1 MIGIFKQGF
10 VMKKMHIGIP
20 KEVKKDENRVGATPE
35 TVYSYVSAG
44 HSVFVENNAGHQI
57 GFTNEMYQKAGA
69 TIVHSAKEVYSK
81 EMIIKVK
88 EPQQSEFPLLH
99 EGQILFTYLHLA
111 PDPEQTKQLLER
123 KVIGIAYE
131 TVTDEAGRL
140 PLLVPMS
147 EVAGRISIQAGATAL
162 QIAHGGKGVLLGGIP
177 GVRPANVI
185 ILGAGVVGTEAMRM
199 ALGLGA
205 NVTIF
210 DRSLNRLRE
219 LDKLYAPALK
229 TLYSTP
235 AAIEEAIITADL
247 IVGAVLIPGKTAPK
261 LLTRAHLKKMAPG
274 TVIVDVAIDQGG
286 CAETSKPTTHSA
298 PTYVI
303 DGVVHYC
310 VANMPAACAKTATQ
324 GLTNATLPYALKIAS
339 LGYKQALI
347 EDVHLRNGLNV
358 YRGKVTNEHVAADLG
373 YEYFE
378 PFSVLKG

>member
-1 MIGIFKQGF
+1 MIVILKQRLA
-10 VMKKMHIGIP
+10 MSKMQIGIP

-35 TVYSYVSAG
+35 TVYSYVTAG
-44 HSVFVENNAGHQI
+44 HSVFVEKNAGVQI

-69 TIVHSAKEVYSK
+69 KIVDSAKEVYSK

-88 EPQQSEFPLLH
+88 EPQDAEFPLLH

-111 PDPEQTKQLLER
+111 PDPEQTKRLIER
-123 KVIGIAYE
+123 KIVGIAYE

-162 QIAHGGKGVLLGGIP
+162 QLIHGGKGVLLGGIP
-177 GVRPANVI
+177 GVKPAKVI
-185 ILGAGVVGTEAMRM
+185 ILGGGVVGTEAMRM

-205 NVTIF
+205 DVTIF

-235 AAIEEAIITADL
+235 AAIDEAILTADL
-247 IVGAVLIPGKTAPK
+247 IIGAVLIPGKTAPK
-261 LLTRAHLKKMAPG
+261 LLTRAHLQKMTPG

-286 CAETSKPTTHSA
+286 CTETSRPTTHSN
-298 PTYVI
+298 PTYVV

-310 VANMPAACAKTATQ
+310 VANMPAACARTATQ
-324 GLTNATLPYALKIAS
+324 GLTNATLPYALKIAN
-339 LGYKQALI
+339 LGYKKALL
-347 EDVHLRNGLNV
+347 EDPHLRDGLNV
-358 YRGKVTNEHVAADLG
+358 HLGKVTNKHVADDLG
-373 YEYFE
+373 YEYF
-378 PFSVLKG
+378 PPLSVL